1 MNYGFI
7 RVACASPELV
17 VANCVYNA
25 DKIIDY
31 ARLAAEQGVSL
42 IVFPELSVTSYTC
55 GDLFF
60 QKTLQK
66 SAILELE
73 RIAKKTSMFDMI
85 VEVGI
90 PFAIGNNLYN
100 CAAILFKGKIIALI
114 PKTNIPNYGEF
125 NEGRYFSTYEKS
137 LILFDAEE
145 LLVIFI

>member
-42 IVFPELSVTSYTC
+42 IVFPELSVTSYSC

-66 SAILELE
+66 SAIPRMVYSAGNLTPLSA
-73 RIAKKTSMFDMI
+73 ISFACLSI
-85 VEVGI
+85 VITWE
-90 PFAIGNNLYN
+90 
-100 CAAILFKGKIIALI
+100 
-114 PKTNIPNYGEF
+114 
-125 NEGRYFSTYEKS
+125 
-137 LILFDAEE
+137 
-145 LLVIFI
+145 